1 MLFPIAGTAPRS
13 PRLGRGC
20 FYLVVIGKLGEV
32 LPCQDEYAGVVTALE
47 RGRDLLLLTL
57 ATTHRH
63 LLATLAPYNPR
74 NAS

>member
-1 MLFPIAGTAPRS
+1 VLFPIAGAPPRS
-13 PRLGRGC
+13 LRLSRGC
-20 FYLVVIGKLGEV
+20 FYLVVIGKFGEV
-32 LPCQDEYAGVVTALE
+32 LPHQDEHTGVVTALE